1 MKTYQMWS
9 GGKDSTASIILE
21 HIHGLPKSEI
31 VFCEVMFDIKK
42 GISGEDPEH
51 IEFIHS
57 VAIPKFKEWG
67 YDVTVL
73 RADTDYKGTFYKRA
87 CRSANHPERVGKF
100 RGFVLGG
107 LCTVK
112 RDCKLAPIHK
122 YTKQKK
128 EEGYAQIIGI
138 AVDEPERLARL
149 KGNDYS
155 LLERYG
161 YTEKMCRDLCKEK
174 GLLSPIYDS
183 STRGGCWFCP
193 NARIKE
199 FAKLKQDH
207 PDYWEELRTMS
218 KTPNLVSQNFKWSKT
233 FAEVDKEVDEYIEA
247 EKAQISIWDL

>member
-73 RADTDYKGTFYKRA
+73 RDEKDYKQIFYRPV
-87 CRSANHPERVGKF
+87 SERTKHKERIGRP

-112 RDCKLAPIHK
+112 RELKLAPIDRLTKK
-122 YTKQKK
+122 YKK
-128 EEGYAQIIGI
+128 EGYAQIIGI

-183 STRGGCWFCP
+183 STRGGVG
-193 NARIKE
+193 
-199 FAKLKQDH
+199 FALTQESKS
-207 PDYWEELRTMS
+207 LRNSSRRTR
-218 KTPNLVSQNFKWSKT
+218 
-233 FAEVDKEVDEYIEA
+233 
-247 EKAQISIWDL
+247 SIGKNSA

>member
-21 HIHGLPKSEI
+21 HINDLPKSEI

-87 CRSANHPERVGKF
+87 CRSVNHPERVGKF

-128 EEGYAQIIGI
+128 KEGYAQIIGI

-161 YTEKMCRDLCKEK
+161 YTEKMCRDLCTEC

-218 KTPNLVSQNFKWSKT
+218 KTQNLISQNFKWSKT